1 MLVGITG
8 SNGFIGTHLVNFFSK
23 ISKVSFIQIFKDDFN
38 NHKLHEKV
46 SKCDVIIHLAGL
58 NRHNDSNVIF
68 DTNIDLTKKL
78 ITALKKS
85 QKTKHLIFSSSTQ
98 ESRANSYG
106 KSKRKSQELFSKWA
120 ETNSKYF
127 TNLLIPNV
135 FGPYCKPHYN
145 SVISTFSFQLI
156 NNINP
161 SIINDN
167 DLELVYVQNLV
178 IEFDK
183 ITRDKLN
190 RSKFSD
196 QINIK
201 FDKQIQVSKI
211 LEKLKKFK
219 KNYIDNGIIPNLTN
233 EFDKN
238 LFITFSSYLDDNFF
252 PRYFDVHEDNR
263 GSFSEVV
270 RSKSKG
276 QFSYSITKSGVI
288 RGEHFHTRK
297 IERFIVISGKAEI
310 KIRRVNEKK
319 IKKFLIDDSRPSYI
333 DIPVWSTH
341 NIKNIGNNDLIT
353 LFWINEHYDEED
365 HDTFHELV
373 EIK

>member
-8 SNGFIGTHLVNFFSK
+8 SNGFIGTHLVNYFSK
-23 ISKVSFIQIFKDDFN
+23 ISKLNYIQIHKDDFN

-46 SKCDVIIHLAGL
+46 SECDVIIHLAGL
-58 NRHNDSNVIF
+58 NRHNDSKVIF
-68 DTNIDLTKKL
+68 DTNVDLTKKL
-78 ITALKKS
+78 IIALEKS
-85 QKTKHLIFSSSTQ
+85 EKIKHLIFSSSTQ
-98 ESRANSYG
+98 ESRENSYG

-120 ETNSKYF
+120 ENNSKYF
-127 TNLLIPNV
+127 TNLIIPNV

-145 SVISTFSFQLI
+145 SVVSTFAHQLI

-161 SIINDN
+161 SVIKDN
-167 DLELVYVQNLV
+167 SLELVYVQNLV
-178 IEFDK
+178 VEFDK
-183 ITRDKLN
+183 ITRLN
-190 RSKFSD
+190 LSTSVFSN
-196 QINIK
+196 QIDIK
-201 FDKQIQVSKI
+201 FDKLILVSKI
-211 LEKLKKFK
+211 LEKMKKFK
-219 KNYIDNGIIPNLTN
+219 KNYIDNGIIPKLTN
-233 EFDKN
+233 DFEKN
-238 LFITFSSYLDDNFF
+238 LFITFFSYLDDNFF
-252 PRYFDVHEDNR
+252 PRSFDVYKDDR

>member
-1 MLVGITG
+1 M
-8 SNGFIGTHLVNFFSK
+8 
-23 ISKVSFIQIFKDDFN
+23 
-38 NHKLHEKV
+38 
-46 SKCDVIIHLAGL
+46 
-58 NRHNDSNVIF
+58 
-68 DTNIDLTKKL
+68 
-78 ITALKKS
+78 
-85 QKTKHLIFSSSTQ
+85 
-98 ESRANSYG
+98 
-106 KSKRKSQELFSKWA
+106 
-120 ETNSKYF
+120 
-127 TNLLIPNV
+127 
-135 FGPYCKPHYN
+135 
-145 SVISTFSFQLI
+145 
-156 NNINP
+156 
-161 SIINDN
+161 
-167 DLELVYVQNLV
+167 
-178 IEFDK
+178 
-183 ITRDKLN
+183 
-190 RSKFSD
+190 
-196 QINIK
+196 
-201 FDKQIQVSKI
+201 
-211 LEKLKKFK
+211 KKFK

-238 LFITFSSYLDDNFF
+238 LFITFCSYLDDNFF

-276 QFSYSITKSGVI
+276 QFSYSVTKSGVI